1 MMWSKPTRQ
10 QGFVLPSVFLL
21 GLVIITSGLALQ
33 AMALQGML
41 SEKRELKRAHEA
53 DAKFS
58 ESMRLAL
65 D

>member
-1 MMWSKPTRQ
+1 MCSQPKQQ
-10 QGFVLPSVFLL
+10 QGFVLPSVLLL

-41 SEKRELKRAHEA
+41 SQTRELQRDQQA
-53 DAKFS
+53 DAEFS
-58 ESMRLAL
+58 KEMRLAL

>member
-1 MMWSKPTRQ
+1 MWSKPTRQ
-10 QGFVLPSVFLL
+10 QGFVLPSVLLL

-41 SEKRELKRAHEA
+41 SQTRELQRDQQA
-53 DAKFS
+53 DAEFS
-58 ESMRLAL
+58 KAMRLAL

>member
-1 MMWSKPTRQ
+1 MWSKPKRQ

-33 AMALQGML
+33 AMALQGVV
-41 SEKRELKRAHEA
+41 SQKRELKRDQQA
-53 DAKFS
+53 DAEFS
-58 ESMRLAL
+58 AAMRLAL

>member
-1 MMWSKPTRQ
+1 MWSKPTRQ

-41 SEKRELKRAHEA
+41 SQKRELKRAQQA

>member
-1 MMWSKPTRQ
+1 MWSKPKRQ

-33 AMALQGML
+33 AMALQGLL
-41 SEKRELKRAHEA
+41 SQKRELKRAQQS
-53 DAKFS
+53 DAEFS
-58 ESMRLAL
+58 AVMRQVL

>member
-1 MMWSKPTRQ
+1 MWTQPKRQ
-10 QGFVLPSVFLL
+10 QGFVLPSVLLL

-33 AMALQGML
+33 AMALQGLL
-41 SEKRELKRAHEA
+41 SQKRELKRDQQA

-58 ESMRLAL
+58 EAMRQAL

>member
-1 MMWSKPTRQ
+1 MCSQAKQQ
-10 QGFVLPSVFLL
+10 QGFVLPSVVLL

-41 SEKRELKRAHEA
+41 SQTRELQRDQQA
-53 DAKFS
+53 DAEFS
-58 ESMRLAL
+58 KEMRLAL

>member
-1 MMWSKPTRQ
+1 MWSRSTRQ
-10 QGFVLPSVFLL
+10 LGFVLPSVLLL

-41 SEKRELKRAHEA
+41 SQTRELQRGQQA
-53 DAKFS
+53 DAEFS
-58 ESMRLAL
+58 KEMRLAL